1 MYPHRGS
8 HCWTALIGLLVAEP
22 ELQGAN
28 RLRYITMLVFVL
40 VGFLVWLVFAWFFL
54 LLMVFFGWLVG
65 SGGA

>member
-1 MYPHRGS
+1 M
-8 HCWTALIGLLVAEP
+8 AEP